1 MNRIRIAELERSIR
15 MVREV
20 IIGMTDEELARTSE
34 ILQNAGFAV
43 ALETYSRVQENQKVQ
58 EPALV

>member
-1 MNRIRIAELERSIR
+1 MNRVRIRELERSIR

-20 IIGMTDEELARTSE
+20 LISMSNEELDAVTTL
-34 ILQNAGFAV
+34 LQNAGFAA
-43 ALETYSRVQENQKVQ
+43 ALETYSREAERQRKT